1 MMWQPDQVTS
11 GIVAR
16 IARAPLVRKS
26 CAKGQV
32 SSLTSVRS
40 FEATRK
46 RVGISNQHITH
57 TYSTLPLDHRRAT
70 AAAAALVAVAA
81 AAELARG
88 DRCATAQAGALVA
101 DARPN
106 NATTQHATTAPSMA
120 AVLAGQSSSLSS
132 PPLAALTA
140 CGARSCFPKRSSF
153 LSGACLGK
161 WSVGRCRRTM
171 AQTKWSSLTSSLL
184 ASFNSWPSTKPE
196 VHTHTD
202 RTHKHTHRQYMCV
215 SQLSVRW
222 RATRTSSPGQQV

>member
-1 MMWQPDQVTS
+1 M
-11 GIVAR
+11 
-16 IARAPLVRKS
+16 
-26 CAKGQV
+26 
-32 SSLTSVRS
+32 RS

-57 TYSTLPLDHRRAT
+57 TTVPCHWTIAAT
-70 AAAAALVAVAA
+70 AAAAAAVAVAA
-81 AAELARG
+81 AAGLARG

-140 CGARSCFPKRSSF
+140 CGARSCFPERSSF

-202 RTHKHTHRQYMCV
+202 RTHKHTHTQYMCV